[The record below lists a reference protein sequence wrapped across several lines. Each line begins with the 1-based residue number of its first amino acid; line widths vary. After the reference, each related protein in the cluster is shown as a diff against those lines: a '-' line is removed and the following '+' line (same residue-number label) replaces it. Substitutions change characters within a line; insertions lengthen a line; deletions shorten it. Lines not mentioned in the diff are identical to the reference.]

1 VCGSYD
7 FLLWAF
13 LMLSCLARANSV
25 GTDQHSNR
33 WDKGNVL
40 TFDSRSSWGAPQT
53 ISLRLSET
61 SEDNSPSADGPYPKE
76 VGFCWVDLASMW
88 KQESD
93 GSATVSCQVWS
104 SDAISNFDEHGDL
117 YERPTSEVSVFWI

>member
-1 VCGSYD
+1 MRSFV
-7 FLLWAF
+7 
-13 LMLSCLARANSV
+13 RNSV
-25 GTDQHSNR
+25 GTDQDSIR

-61 SEDNSPSADGPYPKE
+61 SEDNPPSADGPYPKE
-76 VGFCWVDLASMW
+76 VGFGWVDLASLW

-93 GSATVSCQVWS
+93 DSTTVSCQVWS
-104 SDAISNFDEHGDL
+104 SDAIRNFDEHGDL
-117 YERPTSEVSVFWI
+117 YERPTSEVSTLILDRRV